1 MHKELLFLYSLLSW
15 PFGEQPT
22 KVVNK
27 PKQIIV
33 NISEC
38 VIITFHTSETELIL
52 KTTGDVK
59 LKWDSVSLE
68 NGYKVSKLTQL
79 LLRNILQNLVQF

>member
-1 MHKELLFLYSLLSW
+1 MHKELLFLFVVW

-33 NISEC
+33 NISDC
-38 VIITFHTSETELIL
+38 VIITFHTGETELMF
-52 KTTGDVK
+52 KTMSDVR

-68 NGYKVSKLTQL
+68 SAYKVSKLTQ
-79 LLRNILQNLVQF
+79 